1 MLGHYVE
8 EILVLPNGS
17 LNAPRVVAL
26 VSSKKRMLK
35 PVSKGGIGY
44 KVKEGCVP
52 CFRFGRCASNS
63 SIRYLWDACCQG
75 AQQGPFKAKK
85 G

>member
-44 KVKEGCVP
+44 
-52 CFRFGRCASNS
+52 
-63 SIRYLWDACCQG
+63 
-75 AQQGPFKAKK
+75 
-85 G
+85 

>member
-26 VSSKKRMLK
+26 VSSKKGCSNQYPRVVLATK
-35 PVSKGGIGY
+35 SRKGVFHASGL
-44 KVKEGCVP
+44 
-52 CFRFGRCASNS
+52 GR
-63 SIRYLWDACCQG
+63 
-75 AQQGPFKAKK
+75 
-85 G
+85 